1 VGHTFPPTPPKV
13 LTSVRLPT
21 FSAPGRLVLA
31 LSAAAAAATA
41 CRPESP
47 VSPSSGEYAL
57 VSAVVYGRVLTAAG
71 APVPD
76 VTVRANVHGS
86 DDSCRPGGPGL
97 TGGWPVTTDADGRYR
112 QKVWAPVAP
121 AEMCVSAVATPAA
134 GTGLSA
140 AGVGGVRVQMRP
152 DPGPLDS
159 ARADIRLP

>member
-1 VGHTFPPTPPKV
+1 
-13 LTSVRLPT
+13 VRLPT

-76 VTVRANVHGS
+76 VTVGRMFTAATIPA
-86 DDSCRPGGPGL
+86 D
-97 TGGWPVTTDADGRYR
+97 PV
-112 QKVWAPVAP
+112 VP
-121 AEMCVSAVATPAA
+121 A
-134 GTGLSA
+134 
-140 AGVGGVRVQMRP
+140 
-152 DPGPLDS
+152 
-159 ARADIRLP
+159 

>member
-1 VGHTFPPTPPKV
+1 VKF
-13 LTSVRLPT
+13 VRLPV
-21 FSAPGRLVLA
+21 FSAARGVGLA
-31 LSAAAAAATA
+31 LSAVAATA

-47 VSPSSGEYAL
+47 VRSSGEYAL

-97 TGGWPVTTDADGRYR
+97 TGGGPVTTEADGRYR